1 MWVHSF
7 FSSSCSKVCSLPF
20 WRWFVFIQFERSLWL
35 TAIIWH
41 GFLAVLKICLNSG
54 STRAGNAK
62 FAGAFSTFQDF
73 NGHCPMSLHFFFF
86 LLWPVQNP
94 ENAICFLKR
103 EEGCIYG
110 GRKACSDIKYSFSLR
125 IGCSPR
131 KWGMSMYVNFL
142 TCKTSLCGF
151 TCTLLLF
158 LSGLRLS
165 FASSIGYNL
174 CTTCPE
180 TN

>member
-1 MWVHSF
+1 MEAPEQEMP
-7 FSSSCSKVCSLPF
+7 SLQVPLALF
-20 WRWFVFIQFERSLWL
+20 RILMD
-35 TAIIWH
+35 TAQCH
-41 GFLAVLKICLNSG
+41 Y
-54 STRAGNAK
+54 T
-62 FAGAFSTFQDF
+62 
-73 NGHCPMSLHFFFF
+73 FFFF

-110 GRKACSDIKYSFSLR
+110 GREACSDIKYSFSLR